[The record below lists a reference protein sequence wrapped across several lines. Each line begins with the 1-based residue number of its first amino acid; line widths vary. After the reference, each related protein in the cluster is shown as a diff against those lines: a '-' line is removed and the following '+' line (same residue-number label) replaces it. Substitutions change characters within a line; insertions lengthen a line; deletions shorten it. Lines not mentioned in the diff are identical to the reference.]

1 MTRKQRAAPQS
12 APPKGQTP
20 PATRQHRAKRD
31 EGTAAAKRSA
41 AQESNAQTIEVSPRA
56 TWRLEEAKARFSE
69 VVRRAHDQGPQYVTV
84 RGKQA
89 VAIID
94 AAELERLLPA
104 SPEVVPL
111 VQFLEGLHI
120 EGLDLTRERD
130 LGREHLALIGWLVDT
145 NVIASLIA
153 PGGAPSVKAWGAL
166 SMNAAC
172 SSAS

>member
-12 APPKGQTP
+12 APPKGQTAP
-20 PATRQHRAKRD
+20 PARQHSCEARREHGRGETEDGAGLRRPTHPQVRPAPHGGWKRRRR
-31 EGTAAAKRSA
+31 E
-41 AQESNAQTIEVSPRA
+41 
-56 TWRLEEAKARFSE
+56 FSE

-111 VQFLEGLHI
+111 VQFLESLHI

-130 LGREHLALIGWLVDT
+130 LGREP
-145 NVIASLIA
+145 SL
-153 PGGAPSVKAWGAL
+153 
-166 SMNAAC
+166 
-172 SSAS
+172 

>member
-12 APPKGQTP
+12 APPKGQAAPPTP
-20 PATRQHRAKRD
+20 ETLAKCD
-31 EGTAAAKRSA
+31 ESTVAAKRRT
-41 AQESNAQTIEVSPRA
+41 AQDSNAQPNTQLSPRT

-84 RGKQA
+84 RGKRA

-130 LGREHLALIGWLVDT
+130 LGREPVL
-145 NVIASLIA
+145 
-153 PGGAPSVKAWGAL
+153 
-166 SMNAAC
+166 
-172 SSAS
+172 

>member
-1 MTRKQRAAPQS
+1 MTRKQRAAPHS

-20 PATRQHRAKRD
+20 PPTRQHRAKRD
-31 EGTAAAKRSA
+31 EGAATATRSA
-41 AQESNAQTIEVSPRA
+41 AQESNAQTHPQLSPRA

-89 VAIID
+89 VAVID

-104 SPEVVPL
+104 SPDVIPL
-111 VQFLEGLHI
+111 VQFLEGLYI

-130 LGREHLALIGWLVDT
+130 LGRETAL
-145 NVIASLIA
+145 
-153 PGGAPSVKAWGAL
+153 
-166 SMNAAC
+166 
-172 SSAS
+172 